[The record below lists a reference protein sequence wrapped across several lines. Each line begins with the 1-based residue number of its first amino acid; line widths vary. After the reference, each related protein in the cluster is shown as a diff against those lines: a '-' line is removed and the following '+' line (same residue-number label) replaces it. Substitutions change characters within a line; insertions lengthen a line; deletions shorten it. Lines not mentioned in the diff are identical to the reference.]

1 MKNTLTIFWVL
12 IAGLAHGQKITTTTI
27 GGQTVTRYSNQNST
41 YNVPSYG
48 YVQRSYDHENG
59 IWRYYVNG
67 AQLDYNYFGSLKTLS
82 NSATFDLGKVG
93 QFGRLETN
101 QKFGLIW
108 KAFRE
113 MYALN
118 SEGKYILTNNAKTPA
133 TKLTLNEFAHFAAEA
148 RPVIQINSI
157 EKCPRCDG
165 KRTRPGIIATGAIG
179 ELPCENCN
187 AYGSIANQ
195 ENFSLIFSGV
205 LPERPKLA
213 DFIKEGSITEHVA
226 KTGAAPA
233 PMPAPPP
240 PGLPMQAQAPPAS
253 SEPAKAPLTPEEQFS
268 VDKSKAEAGDAQAQY
283 ELGLH
288 YAQIHFRVVALDY
301 FEAFTWMKKAALKNH
316 RMAQYQLGRFYEQGK
331 GTEKNLGEAIKWY
344 RSSALLGCKQSQR
357 WMGQIYYMTFLDITT
372 YEDFIKKDISNLIE
386 AYAWFMLAA
395 EPTVIVRKQYNIVAD
410 DEKPLGHILNS
421 RDYSPEL
428 STQGSCKAERDN
440 IARKPEFTKTISDS
454 AKSRFLVLKTESEEH
469 RKENK
474 PK

>member
-1 MKNTLTIFWVL
+1 MKNALTIFWVL
-12 IAGLAHGQKITTTTI
+12 IAGLAQGQNVTKTTI
-27 GGQTVTRYSNQNST
+27 GGQTVYSNQYST

-48 YVQRSYDHENG
+48 YVQRYYENG
-59 IWRYYVNG
+59 AWHYYVNG

-82 NSATFDLGKVG
+82 SSSTFDLGKVG

-113 MYALN
+113 TYALN
-118 SEGKYILTNNAKTPA
+118 TEGKYILTNNAKTPA
-133 TKLTLNEFAHFAAEA
+133 TKLTLNEFAHFSAEA

-165 KRTRPGIIATGAIG
+165 KRSRPGIIATGGIG

-187 AYGSIANQ
+187 AYGSIAIQ

-213 DFIKEGSITEHVA
+213 DFIKEGLITEPVA
-226 KTGAAPA
+226 KTSAAPA
-233 PMPAPPP
+233 PMPVDKTSGTPA
-240 PGLPMQAQAPPAS
+240 PMQAQAPTAS
-253 SEPAKAPLTPEEQFS
+253 PEPEKTPLTPEEQFS
-268 VDKSKAEAGDAQAQY
+268 VDKSKAEAGDAQSQY

-301 FEAFTWMKKAALKNH
+301 FEAFTWMQRAALKNH

-357 WMGQIYYMTFLDITT
+357 WMGQIYHMTFQGIAT
-372 YEDFIKKDISNLIE
+372 YEDFIKKDVSNLIE

-395 EPTVIVRKQYNIVAD
+395 EPTVIVRNQYNIAVA

-421 RDYSPEL
+421 RDYGLEL
-428 STQGSCKAERDN
+428 STQGTCKAERDN
-440 IARKPEFTKTISDS
+440 IAKKRSSRRPSPIRLNLDS
-454 AKSRFLVLKTESEEH
+454 
-469 RKENK
+469 
-474 PK
+474 

>member
-1 MKNTLTIFWVL
+1 MNNTLTIFLVL
-12 IAGLAHGQKITTTTI
+12 IAGLAHGQNITKTTI
-27 GGQTVTRYSNQNST
+27 GGQTVNSYSNQYST

-48 YVQRSYDHENG
+48 YVQRYYENG
-59 IWRYYVNG
+59 TWHYYVNG

-82 NSATFDLGKVG
+82 SSATFDLGKIG
-93 QFGRLETN
+93 QFGRPETN
-101 QKFGLIW
+101 HKFGLIW

-165 KRTRPGIIATGAIG
+165 KRSRPGIIATGGIG

-213 DFIKEGSITEHVA
+213 DFIKEGLIPEPVA
-226 KTGAAPA
+226 KTSAAPA
-233 PMPAPPP
+233 APAQISTPA
-240 PGLPMQAQAPPAS
+240 PMQAQAPAAS
-253 SEPAKAPLTPEEQFS
+253 SEPEKAPLTPEEQFR

-301 FEAFTWMKKAALKNH
+301 FEAFTWMQKAALKNH

-357 WMGQIYYMTFLDITT
+357 WMGQIYHMTFQGITT
-372 YEDFIKKDISNLIE
+372 YEDFIKKDVSNLIE

-395 EPTVIVRKQYNIVAD
+395 EPTVIVRTQYNIVAD

-440 IARKPEFTKTISDS
+440 IAKKPEFTKTISDS